1 VTETWRRRYSALPE
15 QAKARA
21 EAARQKNALIACG
34 FTTNLDRVVPFD
46 QVLAGRLFAG
56 RRIDVA
62 APRVTRADSVDD
74 LLTGIAQCVAAGA
87 GCDLPVRDA
96 AVQDWLQERVAGRV
110 QIGGTGAQA
119 AATLAR
125 LGFPVLLHLTGRSP
139 QQIAALPARELMM
152 IGSGDG
158 LAPIEA
164 ATNPADLTMWH
175 VVLEYAEGVGLPIPG
190 ASPAPAG
197 NRVIITY
204 DPVNSAFTID
214 PGFDAALGDSKH
226 EIGALLISGFSQLTE
241 REMLERVLQDTARA
255 IRTWRAVRPRM
266 PVHLE
271 LGAMPEADSA
281 SRLLEMLHPIVTSIG
296 LNIDELRDLL
306 RGLDITMAQPGAE
319 LIAQFRGLAERYP
332 VPRWSLHTREFCV
345 SLIDGDSAAERDALL
360 LGSLVA
366 ATRSRIS
373 DFPQLSDLQVTLE
386 RAAVNP
392 LGMAVLHSLGIADDG
407 CMGDTLVVTPG
418 LQVEGATASVGLGD
432 SFTAGVLAML

>member
-1 VTETWRRRYSALPE
+1 
-15 QAKARA
+15 
-21 EAARQKNALIACG
+21 
-34 FTTNLDRVVPFD
+34 
-46 QVLAGRLFAG
+46 
-56 RRIDVA
+56 
-62 APRVTRADSVDD
+62 
-74 LLTGIAQCVAAGA
+74 
-87 GCDLPVRDA
+87 
-96 AVQDWLQERVAGRV
+96 
-110 QIGGTGAQA
+110 
-119 AATLAR
+119 
-125 LGFPVLLHLTGRSP
+125 
-139 QQIAALPARELMM
+139 
-152 IGSGDG
+152 
-158 LAPIEA
+158 
-164 ATNPADLTMWH
+164 
-175 VVLEYAEGVGLPIPG
+175 
-190 ASPAPAG
+190 
-197 NRVIITY
+197 
-204 DPVNSAFTID
+204 
-214 PGFDAALGDSKH
+214 
-226 EIGALLISGFSQLTE
+226 
-241 REMLERVLQDTARA
+241 VLQDTARA

-266 PVHLE
+266 LVHLE

-281 SRLLEMLHPIVTSIG
+281 SRLLEMLHPVVTSIS

-306 RGLDITMAQPGAE
+306 GGLGVTMAQLGAE

-373 DFPQLSDLQVTLE
+373 DFPQLSDLQVTVE